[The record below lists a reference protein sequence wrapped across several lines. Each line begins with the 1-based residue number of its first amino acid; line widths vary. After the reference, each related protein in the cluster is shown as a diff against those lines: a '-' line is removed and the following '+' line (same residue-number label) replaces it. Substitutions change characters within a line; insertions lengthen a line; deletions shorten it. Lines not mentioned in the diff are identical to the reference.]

1 VKKRFYTSLAWKVI
15 LALIVTVITIY
26 SIHTAI
32 IHAFEE
38 ITENIDRLARP
49 NARLIAV
56 NSLFRDISHLNHSQQ
71 AEAASGSRSP
81 SLAFVNESKAI
92 YKRIDTLRLLFD
104 GDTIQTARIDEI
116 ENKLI
121 LREGLFIDFLE
132 LQYTVNSNPDIR
144 EYISN
149 ISKQTR
155 SDTNEAR
162 VVKKFE
168 TTTSTTVSV
177 DTINNNHNQ
186 EEASGFFNRLFG
198 GRSMSSVPGVV
209 RSETQ
214 VNKEYRVII
223 DTIEVKRNDALMTW
237 LENSVDSLQTNQLQQ
252 LARLQRQELELLNTN
267 SSLIQEI
274 NNIISSVEQE
284 EIAQF
289 RKETRTAFDIT
300 GNTIKNLNYLAIGFI
315 GLSVLL
321 VLLIII
327 DISRSNKYR
336 KELEKANNEARREA
350 EAKQRFLS
358 NMSHEIRTPLQS
370 IYGYTE
376 LARLQPDM
384 KVDIDTIYH
393 SAGHLL
399 NVVNEVLD
407 YARVTSG
414 RISLARIS
422 FNPLVEIKSVI
433 KAMQP
438 LAGKKKLD
446 LVLDAHL
453 DGSLS
458 FSGDPFRLRQ
468 ILYNLIGNAIKF
480 TNKGEIRV
488 VAKTE
493 ISDPK
498 TLLILNV
505 IDTGVGISPKE
516 LPKLFQEYTNSHSTN
531 GFDNGTGL
539 GLSIVKKLTEI
550 QNGKIEVES
559 SPDHGSCFT
568 IQIPY
573 EVVNGE
579 PVNKETA
586 NNKNGKNYIFT
597 TKTVLLADDDPT
609 ILNLSSAILNK
620 FKIPHL
626 TFTNGPDLLEFFYNN
641 QDVFIFLDVHMPG
654 MSGLDVCR
662 KIRRF
667 SGHNHDLKVYALTAQ
682 ALPDERQS
690 ILNAGFD
697 DMIVKPFKESD
708 LLEALSQATE
718 KLNGNSSPLKIDSL
732 LKMTGDDKNQLRMI
746 LNTMIR
752 ESRNDLGQLK
762 RSLDNNQHESLA
774 LLIHRMAG
782 RVGQAG
788 SDEYALSLRKLEMD
802 LRNGTQ
808 LINLERQVN
817 EAIRQ
822 GDFFIKEVK
831 GYIDTMIVSN

>member
-1 VKKRFYTSLAWKVI
+1 MKKRFYTSLAWKVI
-15 LALIVTVITIY
+15 LAAIVTVITIY

-32 IHAFEE
+32 IHAFDE

-71 AEAASGSRSP
+71 EEAAIGSRSP
-81 SLAFVNESKAI
+81 SLTFMNESKAI
-92 YKRIDTLRLLFD
+92 YKTIDTLRILFD
-104 GDTIQTARIDEI
+104 GDTIQTARINDI
-116 ENKLI
+116 ETKLI

-132 LQYTVNSNPDIR
+132 LQYRANSNPDIR
-144 EYISN
+144 EYVSN

-155 SDTNEAR
+155 NDTNDAR
-162 VVKKFE
+162 VVKRFE
-168 TTTSTTVSV
+168 TTTSTTVSA
-177 DTINNNHNQ
+177 DTIKQ
-186 EEASGFFNRLFG
+186 DSEETPGFFNRLFK
-198 GRSMSSVPGVV
+198 GRSISAVPGIV
-209 RSETQ
+209 RTETR
-214 VNKEYRVII
+214 VKKEYKVVI

-237 LENSVDSLQTNQLQQ
+237 LENSADSLQTNQLQQ

-289 RKETRTAFDIT
+289 GLETRSAFDIAGT
-300 GNTIKNLNYLAIGFI
+300 TIRNLNYLAIAFI

-336 KELEKANNEARREA
+336 KELEKANNVARREA
-350 EAKQRFLS
+350 EAKQKFLS

-414 RISLARIS
+414 RISLDRIS
-422 FNPLVEIKSVI
+422 FKPLTEIKSVI

-438 LAGKKKLD
+438 LAGKKKLN
-446 LVLDAHL
+446 LVFEDHL
-453 DGSLS
+453 DESLAL
-458 FSGDPFRLRQ
+458 SGDPFRLRQ

-480 TNKGEIRV
+480 TNKGEIKV
-488 VAKTE
+488 VAKIDTSE
-493 ISDPK
+493 LK
-498 TLLILNV
+498 TRLILKV
-505 IDTGVGISPKE
+505 IDTGVGIPQKE
-516 LPKLFQEYTNSHSTN
+516 LPKLFQEFTNSNSSN
-531 GFDNGTGL
+531 GFDHGTGL

-559 SPDHGSCFT
+559 SPDEGSCFT
-568 IQIPY
+568 IEIPY
-573 EVVNGE
+573 EAAKAE
-579 PVNKETA
+579 PGNKVIA
-586 NNKNGKNYIFT
+586 SDQNGKNYIFT
-597 TKTVLLADDDPT
+597 TKKILLADDDPT
-609 ILNLSSAILNK
+609 ILNLSSAILKK

-626 TFTNGPDLLEFFYNN
+626 TFTNGPDLLKYFYEN
-641 QDVFIFLDVHMPG
+641 QDVLIFLDVYMPG

-662 KIRRF
+662 EIRRF
-667 SGHNHDLKVYALTAQ
+667 SRHNRDLKVFALTAQ

-690 ILNAGFD
+690 IMNAGFD
-697 DMIVKPFKESD
+697 DLIIKPFKESD
-708 LLEALSQATE
+708 LLGVLGKVTE
-718 KLNGNSSPLKIDSL
+718 KINGNSSPIKIDSL

-746 LNTMIR
+746 LNTMIK

-762 RSLDNNQHESLA
+762 KSLDNNQHESLA
-774 LLIHRMAG
+774 LLVHRMAG

-788 SDEYALSLRKLEMD
+788 AEEYAVSLRKLEMV
-802 LRNGTQ
+802 LRSGNKVKE
-808 LINLERQVN
+808 LEKQVN

-831 GYIDTMIVSN
+831 GSIEKMMVSK